1 MTISAES
8 KQSVLSDP
16 VVRRSMDL
24 FGGSLVEVRPARSVP
39 EVAESIAPQ
48 APEDLQGNAQPE

>member
-8 KQSVLSDP
+8 KQSVLADP

-24 FGGSLVEVRPARSVP
+24 FGGSLVEVRPGRSLP
-39 EVAESIAPQ
+39 EVAEGGAPQ
-48 APEDLQGNAQPE
+48 VPEDAQGNAQPE